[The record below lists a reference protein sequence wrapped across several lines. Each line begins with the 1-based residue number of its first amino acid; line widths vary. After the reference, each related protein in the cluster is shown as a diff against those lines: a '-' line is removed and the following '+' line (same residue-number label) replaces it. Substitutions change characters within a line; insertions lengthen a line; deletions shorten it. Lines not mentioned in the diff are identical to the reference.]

1 MKAEIADLS
10 GKYYGTKV
18 IYGNEHE
25 ITIWTHD
32 KDFTPSKRQ
41 LEYWEMTLEEAKED
55 GIMCDSHY
63 ETQEDYE
70 VAKCIVVALRS
81 VRTYDSR

>member
-18 IYGNEHE
+18 IYGDENE
-25 ITIWTHD
+25 ITIWTHY

-41 LEYWEMTLEEAKED
+41 LEYWEMTLEEAKEND
-55 GIMCDSHY
+55 MMCDTHY

-70 VAKCIVVALRS
+70 IAKCVASALS
-81 VRTYDSR
+81 SL